1 MRKALTIIAVL
12 LCLGAEACA
21 PASDR
26 LPPDNVLNPRG
37 E

>member
-1 MRKALTIIAVL
+1 MKRVLSIMAVV
-12 LCLGAEACA
+12 LCLGVEACA